1 MKPWENTWH
10 VDESGTLIRDERD
23 YRIAET
29 IELDVPPQEFGNA
42 RLIAQA
48 PAMARLLL
56 SAEADDLAGDTAC
69 SVCRGIVQDAHHDR
83 ETGAELSPKAIAHKP
98 DCERARVLRAAGVL

>member
-1 MKPWENTWH
+1 MQRKPHEQTWH
-10 VDESGTLIRDERD
+10 VDESGTLIRDESD

-29 IELDVPPQEFGNA
+29 IEIDVPPQEFGNA

-56 SAEADDLAGDTAC
+56 RALQEEDDILVPGGKTVCEWAEAA
-69 SVCRGIVQDAHHDR
+69 
-83 ETGAELSPKAIAHKP
+83 
-98 DCERARVLRAAGVL
+98 RAVLKAAGIAG